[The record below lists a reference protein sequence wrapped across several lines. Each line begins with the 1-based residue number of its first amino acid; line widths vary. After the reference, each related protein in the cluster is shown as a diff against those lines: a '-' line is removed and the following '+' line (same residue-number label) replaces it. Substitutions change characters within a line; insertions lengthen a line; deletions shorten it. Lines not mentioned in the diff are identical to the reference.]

1 MSYVLT
7 LLMLKYNC
15 KLFNIRRIVFT
26 WPAVSDTQDRGGIK
40 TILMYLFGLCL
51 LILKNVMTSEV
62 LHSSVEATY
71 ITVETASFYGVKQKP
86 SRVLVNS
93 QDAVFTYST
102 NKVSSGVDGQAQK
115 TGNYC
120 HA

>member
-1 MSYVLT
+1 M
-7 LLMLKYNC
+7 C
-15 KLFNIRRIVFT
+15 
-26 WPAVSDTQDRGGIK
+26 
-40 TILMYLFGLCL
+40 
-51 LILKNVMTSEV
+51 

-102 NKVSSGVDGQAQK
+102 NKMLTVTDLGLNLSHNFTISWM
-115 TGNYC
+115 
-120 HA
+120 